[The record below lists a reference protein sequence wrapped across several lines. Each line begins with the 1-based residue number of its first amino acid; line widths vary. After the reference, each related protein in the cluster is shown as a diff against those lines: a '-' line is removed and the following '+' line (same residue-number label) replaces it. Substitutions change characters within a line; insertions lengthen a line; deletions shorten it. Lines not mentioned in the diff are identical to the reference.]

1 MSVRGEPRRESIHR
15 GRVEKAVTGIVGAG
29 PDNLYWFADSLGDL
43 YCLVDVVDEQPS
55 TESTSDQCRM
65 GLFPPGREFQ
75 HLHHYR
81 LRRPRRP
88 GGRPYL
94 TPVPVDVRN

>member
-1 MSVRGEPRRESIHR
+1 MSVSGEPRRELIHR

-55 TESTSDQCRM
+55 TESTSHQCRM
-65 GLFPPGREFQ
+65 DLYRLGRQSQ
-75 HLHHYR
+75 HLHDIGVRRGQR
-81 LRRPRRP
+81 LIGASVATDRITF
-88 GGRPYL
+88 L
-94 TPVPVDVRN
+94 C